1 LKLDLNRL
9 RKQGFVRPGARTGPL
24 GIQWTNSY
32 TGETTAF
39 GLISGS
45 MDLPGESWF
54 RIELGHL
61 NQRITLVPRR
71 RHFGGYQ
78 WYFICPATNR
88 LVSVLWRPPGASRF
102 CSRYAWGRQV
112 AYASQFETPSDRAW
126 RAQGK
131 IKARLIGE
139 LDPDEW
145 DLPPKPKWM
154 RWSTYNRLEARF
166 DHYEDVLD
174 TGLLEIAARLLGR
187 R

>member
-1 LKLDLNRL
+1 MVLHLSSD
-9 RKQGFVRPGARTGPL
+9 QPPCFSPL
-24 GIQWTNSY
+24 
-32 TGETTAF
+32 A
-39 GLISGS
+39 
-45 MDLPGESWF
+45 P
-54 RIELGHL
+54 
-61 NQRITLVPRR
+61 
-71 RHFGGYQ
+71 
-78 WYFICPATNR
+78 
-88 LVSVLWRPPGASRF
+88 
-102 CSRYAWGRQV
+102 AWGEQV
-112 AYASQFETPSDRAW
+112 LQS
-126 RAQGK
+126 GK